1 MQDIILDRVKHKEA
15 EDSLTS
21 WKNPHKLTD
30 LKADYNEALAS
41 HSGITTKIEEWLKS
55 LRGTLSVETPK
66 GRSKIQPKLIRKQ
79 AEWRYA
85 ALEEPFLSTEDLFD
99 VNPVTHL
106 DKEAAYQNQLVLNKQ
121 FRCDINKVKFI
132 NKFVR
137 NAVDIGTVIIKVG
150 WKVETGKVRQQVEQ
164 PIYASPE
171 ESMAIIQQ
179 QLVQGVITPEQ
190 AQQIIQN
197 GEPVIIGTELVEEVV
212 EAEIKNAPVL
222 EIKDPR
228 LIIIDPSCE
237 GDLDNARFV
246 IDRFTTD
253 LATLKEDGKYKNL
266 EFIVPS
272 DESPLSQPDYI
283 TEDSSFS
290 FKDKPRQ
297 KFVVYEYWGYWD
309 IDGDGTVKPIVAAY
323 VGDTLIRLEENPYPF
338 KKPPFAIASY
348 LPVTNS
354 VYGEPDAEL
363 LKENQDIIGA
373 ITRGV
378 IDLLGR
384 SANSQLA
391 IRKDALDLVNLE
403 KFRKGQDFEFNPNVP
418 VDQAFYMNKYPEIPR
433 SAIEVIMMQN
443 NEAEAITGVKAFS
456 GGISGQA
463 LGDSVGGIRSALD
476 ATAKRELGIL
486 RRLSQCLIDIGKMIV
501 AMNSVWLSDEE
512 IIRITDDDFVAIK
525 RDDLA
530 GNFDLSLAVSTAE
543 ADNQKASELSFM
555 LQTMGNSMPLDMTKI
570 ILSDIAKL
578 RKMPKLAKQLEEYEP
593 QPDPKAQEIQQL
605 QIELL
610 KAQIQNERNKAM
622 ENAVDVQLKE
632 AKTQTE
638 LAKVRDL
645 QTGSDIKDLDFVE
658 RSTGITQN
666 RDLEKELFKQKFK
679 VNK

>member
-15 EDSLTS
+15 EDSLTN
-21 WKNPHKLTD
+21 WKNPPKLTD

-55 LRGTLSVETPK
+55 LKGTLSVETPK

-132 NKFVR
+132 NKFIR
-137 NAVDIGTVIIKVG
+137 NAVDIGTVIVKVG

-164 PIYASPE
+164 QVYASPE

-179 QLVQGVITPEQ
+179 QLVQGIITPEQ

-197 GEPVIIGTELVEEVV
+197 GEPVVIGTELVEEIV

-456 GGISGQA
+456 GGITGQA

-593 QPDPKAQEIQQL
+593 KPDPKAQEIQQL

-645 QTGSDIKDLDFVE
+645 QAGSDIKDLDFVE